1 MAYEFIQELS
11 EARVFRNPTRIEQA
25 QLSAVADNFFNA
37 AMALQIMRYENPRAA
52 QQYAQRT
59 LSGGLDGWR
68 VSGSDFNNMAQIL
81 INQDRYS
88 DRVAIDR
95 SVSVP
100 RMQLLGWLRNIA
112 QGREDPE
119 SDQRF
124 FLAMQRQL
132 NVRSPG
138 LQAARRLVSD
148 WSRALPDERRLA
160 TTRVYNVLRRELGN
174 SDLFAP
180 FNLVASRPGA
190 TVDSDQPKSSGIP
203 LWAKAAGA
211 AVAGYYIGRK
221 IGSL

>member
-1 MAYEFIQELS
+1 MAYEFLQELS
-11 EARVFRNPTRIEQA
+11 EARIFRNPTSIDQA
-25 QLSAVADNFFNA
+25 QLSSLADNFFNA

-68 VSGSDFNNMAQIL
+68 SSGSDFNNMAQIL
-81 INQDRYS
+81 MNQDRYS
-88 DRVAIDR
+88 DRVIIDR

-112 QGREDPE
+112 QGRENSE
-119 SDQRF
+119 YDQRF

-132 NVRSPG
+132 NVRSSG
-138 LQAARRLVSD
+138 LRAARRLISD

-160 TTRVYNVLRRELGN
+160 TTRIHNVLRRELGN

-180 FNLVASRPGA
+180 FNRVASRSGA
-190 TVDSDQPKSSGIP
+190 RVDSNKPQGSGIP

-211 AVAGYYIGRK
+211 AAAGYYIGRK